1 MLREPQ
7 HTREYVDS
15 LDRVLSHFVAT
26 AAHIN
31 ALLLMGRES
40 TPIPEDLAHHMELAV
55 IIMFGRCD
63 EDDEDSIE
71 MLKEE
76 MAIVYTKLEELKKFD
91 HDPQH
96 FAIVHLLELIY
107 ERLNAIFERLE
118 FCSSA

>member
-1 MLREPQ
+1 
-7 HTREYVDS
+7 
-15 LDRVLSHFVAT
+15 
-26 AAHIN
+26 
-31 ALLLMGRES
+31 
-40 TPIPEDLAHHMELAV
+40 MELAV

-63 EDDEDSIE
+63 KDDEDSIE